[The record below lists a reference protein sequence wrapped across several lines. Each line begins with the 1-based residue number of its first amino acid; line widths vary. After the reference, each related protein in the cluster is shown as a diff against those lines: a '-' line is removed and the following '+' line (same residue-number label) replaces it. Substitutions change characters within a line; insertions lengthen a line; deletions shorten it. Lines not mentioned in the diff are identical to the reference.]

1 MSREVEEEG
10 GNRMEVGDWKS
21 PDSSLTAKS
30 GDPSLV
36 LKTVDGKL
44 LSKSSFEIS
53 NSELNNRTALRVE
66 AAEAGYGQKKVSD
79 IYMSSDPFLIGY
91 GTFCLEI

>member
-10 GNRMEVGDWKS
+10 SGCRMEKSGCRMEKSGCRMEGGDWKS

-30 GDPSLV
+30 ADPSLV

-66 AAEAGYGQKKVSD
+66 SAEAGYGQKKVTD
-79 IYMSSDPFLIGY
+79 I
-91 GTFCLEI
+91 